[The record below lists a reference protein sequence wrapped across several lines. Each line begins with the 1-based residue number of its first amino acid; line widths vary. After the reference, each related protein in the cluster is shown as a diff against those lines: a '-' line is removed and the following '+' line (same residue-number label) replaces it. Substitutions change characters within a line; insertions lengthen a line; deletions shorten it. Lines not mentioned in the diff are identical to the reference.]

1 MKWQWCESELFIQ
14 NNNRVQRF
22 VRIFISNGKKGK
34 ESKIAE
40 RQRESVCEMQTIA
53 AGKKKIASSIKQT
66 IRE

>member
-1 MKWQWCESELFIQ
+1 
-14 NNNRVQRF
+14 VQRF